1 MSETAQQAK
10 RIVLF
15 PLEKAKPTTP
25 DYNGNIEWNT
35 DSPDKLIGDVIVYKG
50 TRQGRR
56 ILKGVIIYTE
66 AVAQA
71 IGRKDQK
78 FEIDVLYQ
86 QSDDDVKPAVKGLM
100 LMEGETVTMNVSLW
114 KRGNDKIKTFGYYY
128 SGVIGESEPEQLK
141 DGI

>member
-35 DSPDKLIGDVIVYKG
+35 DSPDKLIGDVILYKG

-86 QSDDDVKPAVKGLM
+86 QTEDDVKPAAKGLM
-100 LMEGETVTMNVSLW
+100 LMDGEKVTMNVSLW
-114 KRGNDKIKTFGYYY
+114 KKENSNVKGGYYY
-128 SGVIGESEPEQLK
+128 SGVIGESESEQIK
-141 DGI
+141 NGI